1 MTIDDVRLARAYL
14 LRVAEPPAPEVASL
28 VADLG
33 PVRAAELVRTGKAA
47 IDETAARRHLD
58 FATKDLEQAAV
69 RQARLVIPEDEEW
82 PAWPLLALANAA
94 ARDVPGM
101 TEPLGLWVRGEA
113 RLDELVQEAI
123 AVVGARGATSYGEQV
138 AAEIAYDLAQRSVTV
153 VSGAAYGID
162 GCAHRGALRAGGATV
177 AVLACGVDVAYP
189 AGHTDLLV
197 RIIGQGAVV
206 SEYPPGTRPAK
217 HRFLVR
223 NRLIAALAGGTVVVE
238 AGRRSGSRNTAATT
252 VALGRP
258 LMAVPGPVTSA
269 MSVGCHDLLRTTAAT
284 AVCSAAHVMADA
296 GRIGVDATTR
306 SDEPARSTDGLD
318 RVMLRVHEELPS
330 RGGVSAERIAVG
342 SGVPLSRVRALLPE
356 LELLGLVQ
364 KCEAGW
370 CRGPG

>member
-1 MTIDDVRLARAYL
+1 MTTDEIRAARAYL

-28 VADLG
+28 VDDLG
-33 PVRAAELVRTGKAA
+33 PVRAAAMVRAGKAA
-47 IDETAARRHLD
+47 EDETAARRHLD
-58 FATKDLEQAAV
+58 CAARDIEEAAS

-82 PAWPLLALANAA
+82 PAWPLLALSNAA
-94 ARDVPGM
+94 ARGVPGM
-101 TEPLGLWVRGEA
+101 TAPLGLWVRSKV
-113 RLDELVQEAI
+113 RLDELVQEAV
-123 AVVGARGATSYGEQV
+123 AVIGARAATGYGEHV
-138 AAEIAYDLAQRSVTV
+138 AADLAYGLAERSVTV

-162 GCAHRGALRAGGATV
+162 SCAHRGALGANGFTI

-189 AGHTDLLV
+189 AGHAELLA
-197 RIIGQGAVV
+197 RIARDGAVV
-206 SEYPPGTRPAK
+206 SEYPPGTRPAR

-252 VALGRP
+252 SALGRP

-269 MSVGCHDLLRTTAAT
+269 MSVGCHDLLRTAGAT
-284 AVCSAAHVMADA
+284 AVCSADDVMADA
-296 GRIGVDATTR
+296 GRIGAATTTR
-306 SDEPARSTDGLD
+306 SAEPMRSTDGLD

-330 RGGVSAERIAVG
+330 RGGMSAERIAVG
-342 SGVPLSRVRALLPE
+342 SGVPLPRVRALLPE

-370 CRGPG
+370 CRNGG

>member
-1 MTIDDVRLARAYL
+1 MTTDEIRLARAYL
-14 LRVAEPPAPEVASL
+14 LRVAEPPAPEVVSL

-33 PVRAAELVRTGKAA
+33 PVRAARMVRDGKAA
-47 IDETAARRHLD
+47 EDETAARRHLD
-58 FATKDLEQAAV
+58 WAARDIEEATAK
-69 RQARLVIPEDEEW
+69 QARLVVPEDEEW
-82 PAWPLLALANAA
+82 PAWQLLALANAG
-94 ARDVPGM
+94 ARGVPGM
-101 TEPLGLWVRGEA
+101 TEPLGLWVRGSA
-113 RLDELVQEAI
+113 RLDELVQEAV
-123 AVVGARGATSYGEQV
+123 AVVGARACTGYGEHV
-138 AAEIAYDLAQRSVTV
+138 AADLALGLAERSVTV

-162 GCAHRGALRAGGATV
+162 GFAHRGALGANGCTI

-189 AGHTDLLV
+189 AGHTQLLA
-197 RIIGQGAVV
+197 RISACGAVV
-206 SEYPPGTRPAK
+206 SEYPPGTRPAR

-223 NRLIAALAGGTVVVE
+223 NRLIAALAAGTVVVE

-252 VALGRP
+252 SALGRP

-269 MSVGCHDLLRTTAAT
+269 MSVGCHDLLRTAGAT
-284 AVCSAAHVMADA
+284 AVCTAEDVMADA

-306 SDEPARSTDGLD
+306 SDEPLRSTDGLD

-370 CRGPG
+370 CRGLG